1 MLENLPKKDI
11 FKTPE
16 GYFETLPEKI
26 LERKKGQAK
35 TIYMIAAKYA
45 AAAAVVFGLIYF
57 FIPSEK
63 TENSLYQ
70 SVQME
75 NEIELYIDSDHWQA
89 EDILAFIDNPDD
101 LLDQMIEQEWSSYE
115 YFEDETDDELWY

>member
-35 TIYMIAAKYA
+35 TIYMFAAKYA